1 MEIKKILIVDDEQV
15 IRSLFKR
22 LLRDYEVTTV
32 SSGEEAIEIYKKKV
46 FDLVFIDVV
55 FPSKMDGVE
64 TFVELKKINPD
75 IIAVM
80 MTGFEVHN
88 KIGTAMEKGA
98 FDYIYKPFSVSE
110 VRGLFDK
117 LKKKENLKKTD
128 E

>member
-1 MEIKKILIVDDEQV
+1 MG
-15 IRSLFKR
+15 KR
-22 LLRDYEVTTV
+22 LLV
-32 SSGEEAIEIYKKKV
+32 S
-46 FDLVFIDVV
+46 
-55 FPSKMDGVE
+55 
-64 TFVELKKINPD
+64 
-75 IIAVM
+75 
-80 MTGFEVHN
+80 GFEVHN